1 VSPASGVT
9 GQAVTL
15 TGAGL
20 FSSDGLITVRF
31 GNTVASTVCPDQNT
45 CQVKVP
51 VLPGPP
57 SGGPTPV
64 TVTVTTDTG
73 TSNALA
79 FRYG

>member
-1 VSPASGVT
+1 MTPAAGVT

-20 FSSDGLITVRF
+20 FSPDGLITVRF
-31 GNTVASTVCPDQNT
+31 GNAIASTVCPDQNT
-45 CQVKVP
+45 CRVKVP
-51 VLPGPP
+51 VLTSRP
-57 SGGPTPV
+57 GGPTPV

-73 TSNALA
+73 TSNGLA